1 VPSDDNRTAIVHHVA
16 RRIAAKNHNR
26 LKIRPQ
32 HAWFA
37 TLSVLAADSPRV
49 LRWLVL
55 FAKLSTRAAC
65 IRHSSFVPFTL
76 SFSFFVVTQRDAH
89 Y

>member
-1 VPSDDNRTAIVHHVA
+1 VARQMLQKNRT
-16 RRIAAKNHNR
+16 R

-37 TLSVLAADSPRV
+37 MLSVLAADSPRV

-55 FAKLSTRAAC
+55 FAKPSTRAAC